1 MNWWAVISGVLLFLV
16 TAFTIKL
23 TTTKRLLRE
32 VAEAL
37 TILSEAVE
45 DDRIT
50 DEERANI
57 LDAWGD
63 VIVAARDLAGR

>member
-16 TAFTIKL
+16 AAFTIKL

-37 TILSEAVE
+37 TILSDAIE
-45 DDRIT
+45 DNTIT
-50 DEERANI
+50 DQERANI
-57 LDAWGD
+57 LKAWGD
-63 VIVAARDLAGR
+63 VIACARDLAGR